1 MSKLIECLLQSLT
14 CTDNR
19 KLIPINTKRV
29 AVTVP
34 RNSVEKGKIYLV
46 VVALEEYPLFIGIK
60 RCIKIGSSLGFLITS
75 NLLRKLANL
84 NQARVKICFAS
95 VVDLPASH
103 RENPPISHIYE

>member
-29 AVTVP
+29 AITVP

-60 RCIKIGSSLGFLITS
+60 RCIKIGSSLGFLVTS
-75 NLLRKLANL
+75 SLLRKLANL
-84 NQARVKICFAS
+84 NQIKVKICYSS
-95 VVDLPASH
+95 VVDLPTIQG
-103 RENPPISHIYE
+103 ENRPLDHIYE

>member
-1 MSKLIECLLQSLT
+1 MSKLIECLLQSLK

-19 KLIPINTKRV
+19 KLIPIDSKRV

-34 RNSVEKGKIYLV
+34 RNSVEKGKMYLV

-75 NLLRKLANL
+75 SLLRKLANL
-84 NQARVKICFAS
+84 NHAKVKICIAS
-95 VVDLPASH
+95 VVDLPANQGES
-103 RENPPISHIYE
+103 RALADIYK

>member
-1 MSKLIECLLQSLT
+1 MSKLIECLLQTLT

-34 RNSVEKGKIYLV
+34 RNSVKKGEIYLV

-60 RCIKIGSSLGFLITS
+60 RCVKIGSSLGFLITS
-75 NLLRKLANL
+75 LVMRKLANL
-84 NQARVKICFAS
+84 DQARVKICYS
-95 VVDLPASH
+95 PVVDLPATR
-103 RENPPISHIYE
+103 RETDP

>member
-1 MSKLIECLLQSLT
+1 MSKLIECLLQTLT

-34 RNSVEKGKIYLV
+34 RNSVKKGEIYLV

-60 RCIKIGSSLGFLITS
+60 RCVKIGSSLGFLITS
-75 NLLRKLANL
+75 SLLRKLANL
-84 NQARVKICFAS
+84 DQAKVKICYSS
-95 VVDLPASH
+95 VIDLPASQE
-103 RENPPISHIYE
+103 RNRPLADIYE